1 MAMAS
6 YASCKFPLVDKF
18 KDYGEKNKVVGFI
31 DSVLSGFG
39 QIVLSDNPVTGL
51 LVMLGIFLGAPSQL
65 LAAVI
70 AACAASATAFLIGVN
85 ADLVR
90 HGLYTFSGAIVGL
103 GISLWGYSVQ
113 PVYPQL
119 LIYAAIGGIV
129 SVVVTAAI
137 NAFLSKWEA
146 PSLSVPYCVTLMMLI
161 PALLLTG
168 KMDPQIYSLPQV
180 GQVTDAFTGLDVNT
194 FFTSAVA
201 GVGEICFQVGIPSG
215 VCLMLALLVS
225 SRVDLV
231 SAFCCAALG
240 TGFAAVLGLPTD
252 NILIGLYGYNAA
264 LVGMGLFGRAFR
276 MSVGNAIF
284 TAIMALFSVLL
295 TAAMGVAFMPL
306 GIPVAALPFAVIVI
320 MCVIGREHLSRF
332 QPVSILLWGVP
343 ETIEK
348 ALKEQ
353 EHSEK
358 QAG

>member
-6 YASCKFPLVDKF
+6 YASCKFPLVDEF

-215 VCLMLALLVS
+215 V
-225 SRVDLV
+225 DLV

-332 QPVSILLWGVP
+332 VP